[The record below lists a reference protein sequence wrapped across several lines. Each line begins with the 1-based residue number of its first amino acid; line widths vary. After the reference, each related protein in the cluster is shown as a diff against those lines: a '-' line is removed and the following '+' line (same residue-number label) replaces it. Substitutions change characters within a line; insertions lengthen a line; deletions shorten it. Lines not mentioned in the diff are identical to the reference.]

1 MTQQIADHK
10 KSDKWIPYYFIPF
23 FLIVAIVNAI
33 FVYIAV
39 HSFTG
44 VVTETPYESGLAYNK
59 TLETAEIEASLHLQQ
74 SVAFENGQ
82 LKWTIYLPDGKPL
95 NNAVVHATFIRAV
108 QAGYD
113 FERDLTNN
121 GKGVYTV
128 EVLPPLAGA
137 WTAKLEAT
145 WDKQHYTTT
154 YRFISP

>member
-1 MTQQIADHK
+1 MTHQIADHK

-23 FLIVAIVNAI
+23 FLVVAVVNAV

-59 TLETAEIEASLHLQQ
+59 TIEAAETAKSLNLQQ
-74 SVAFENGQ
+74 SVSFANGQ
-82 LKWTIYLPDGKPL
+82 LKWIIHLSDGQPL
-95 NNAVVHATFIRAV
+95 DNAVVHATFIRAV

-113 FERDLTNN
+113 FERNLTQKD
-121 GKGVYTV
+121 KGIYTV
-128 EVLPPLAGA
+128 DVLPPLAGA

-145 WDKQHYTTT
+145 WDKQHYVTT